1 MPRCYW
7 RSTSINWG
15 FQVLRSIPSSQR
27 QFELEAFTNTVVG
40 PPKVPQRGHRDWLG
54 EGDDDR
60 LRAGMARL
68 AMTDGGRLSKHRT
81 TIGQVFWTRF
91 AALAAT
97 VAAAS
102 AAIDSAWTIAH
113 PK

>member
-1 MPRCYW
+1 
-7 RSTSINWG
+7 
-15 FQVLRSIPSSQR
+15 
-27 QFELEAFTNTVVG
+27 
-40 PPKVPQRGHRDWLG
+40 
-54 EGDDDR
+54 
-60 LRAGMARL
+60 
-68 AMTDGGRLSKHRT
+68 MTDGGRLSKHRT